1 MKFPI
6 AVISLLVILLYGSAC
21 VSHTPDETQLLYGY
35 YKIEGDS
42 MQPTLQPPIA
52 VLVKPVPFDDVSAG
66 DIVIF
71 SYRNNLIVHRA
82 VKKIGNAWL
91 TQGDNLKNRDS
102 MKVTR
107 AIYRGTVYIDR
118 LKRTKGDVQDDLLK
132 DVKL

>member
-1 MKFPI
+1 
-6 AVISLLVILLYGSAC
+6 
-21 VSHTPDETQLLYGY
+21 
-35 YKIEGDS
+35 

-66 DIVIF
+66 DIIIF
-71 SYRNNLIVHRA
+71 SYRNNLVVHRA
-82 VKKIGNAWL
+82 VKKIGRAWL

-107 AIYRGTVYIDR
+107 ATYRGTVYIDR
-118 LKRTKGDVQDDLLK
+118 LKRTKGDVQDVLLN